1 MNESKANKNETE
13 NMLDAISTLNRQVQ
27 HTVVIL
33 NEALQLNLA
42 MGEET
47 RLAREDRALNLIKQ
61 A

>member
-33 NEALQLNLA
+33 NETLQLNLA
-42 MGEET
+42 MGEEK
-47 RLAREDRALNLIKQ
+47 RLAREDRALSLIN
-61 A
+61 